1 MLSTQIFLKKLKI
14 SACDKNGIAKTDPKP
29 FEVML
34 NPEHY
39 SVKSSIKYVPIGGK
53 DSNKSIKYVGQTA
66 KEITLA
72 PFILDVTGAV
82 PHTLS
87 ALYKS
92 MGEVIKHLEKVTYK
106 VNGEAH
112 EPPIILLEWGE
123 FSEKARLNSMDIK
136 YTLFAEN
143 GDPLRAEVSLSLTE
157 YRNTEE
163 IATEIKTSSPDLTHF
178 VEVKDG
184 DTLPL
189 MCNRVYKD
197 CSYYREVAEINGLH
211 DFCHLTPGTFLYFP
225 PLVD

>member
-1 MLSTQIFLKKLKI
+1 MKI
-14 SACDKNGIAKTDPKP
+14 SACDKDGIAMSDPKP

-34 NPEHY
+34 NPEYY
-39 SVKSSIKYVPIGGK
+39 SVKSTINYAQDEQANGNSGGN
-53 DSNKSIKYVGQTA
+53 SERYTGQPPR
-66 KEITLA
+66 ELTLA

-92 MGEVIKHLEKVTYK
+92 MKEVIDHLENVVYN
-106 VNGEAH
+106 VNGNIH
-112 EPPIILLEWGE
+112 ESHIILIEWGD
-123 FSEKARLNSMDIK
+123 FSHKARLKSMDVK

-143 GDPLRAEVSLSLTE
+143 GDALRAEVSLSLMIYE
-157 YRNTEE
+157 NTKKKAA
-163 IATEIKTSSPDLTHF
+163 IQKPSSPDLTHLI
-178 VEVKDG
+178 EVKDG

-197 CSYYREVAEINGLH
+197 CSYYREVAEVNGLD